1 MSRQYYRSEGIPQAP
16 REDIIHAL
24 AASLGAVPAFAVDT
38 RPRLNP
44 VLSTR
49 PLRPGESLYIDVDDA
64 AATATGPIRTRRYEA
79 GRTEASVHIMNR
91 PRRAH

>member
-16 REDIIHAL
+16 REDVIHAL
-24 AASLGAVPAFAVDT
+24 AASLGAVPGFVVDH

-49 PLRPGESLYIDVDDA
+49 PPRPGERLYVDMDDA
-64 AATATGPIRTRRYEA
+64 VATATGPIRTRRYEA
-79 GRTEASVHIMNR
+79 GRTEASVHR
-91 PRRAH
+91 